1 MFKFV
6 NWLLVFTAGYWSLS
20 IACMF
25 LLFEDFGD
33 PEPGSTGPQP
43 DLAYGDADVA
53 QAEHLDVVAEQEPQ
67 PVTEELVV
75 AAEHPDVAT
84 EEHVVLAVVQPLD
97 PGLLLT
103 GPQSDPCPQL

>member
-43 DLAYGDADVA
+43 DLAYGT
-53 QAEHLDVVAEQEPQ
+53 P
-67 PVTEELVV
+67 TSRR
-75 AAEHPDVAT
+75 
-84 EEHVVLAVVQPLD
+84 
-97 PGLLLT
+97 
-103 GPQSDPCPQL
+103 QSTSTSSRSKSLSR